1 MIEWMEDCPEG
12 AYRAAED
19 YLLLHFARE
28 TARGLVGRMRY
39 APVEWVG
46 AENVLRAARLEP
58 IHARAEGPQAPILL
72 VRSSVALIVAD
83 GYDRVCAA
91 ALGGNVKI
99 PVKIV

>member
-1 MIEWMEDCPEG
+1 MVDWMEDCPEG
-12 AYRAAED
+12 VYREAED
-19 YLLLHFARE
+19 YLVLHFTRE

-39 APVEWVG
+39 ELVEWVG
-46 AENVLRAARLEP
+46 AEDVLRAARLDP

-72 VRSSVALIVAD
+72 VRSSVALIIAD